1 MGSESE
7 PDGIAVIP
15 KLIPKK
21 LMQYLKWI
29 WKFGLQSHL
38 DCWIYVLLLSVA
50 ELKEMLKK
58 GEKKEKCMDLTVIC
72 ATSAHH

>member
-1 MGSESE
+1 MFEYLKMGSESE

-38 DCWIYVLLLSVA
+38 DCWISFLLLSVVGYSGRT
-50 ELKEMLKK
+50 KRNVKK
-58 GEKKEKCMDLTVIC
+58 GRKKKYK
-72 ATSAHH
+72 